1 MKVPGAR
8 SPYVARLKPRW
19 AWVLLACGLPWAALP
34 FPQNAALRTVLVFS
48 AIAFWFALLVLSLL
62 GLRWAW
68 RKWMFK
74 VSRRLLLILALL
86 SVLPALGLTTLFL
99 SLGWLGIGGQVSRTI
114 LGNLKAAEAA
124 IKRANEDPRDV
135 VALEALKGFGEGQVV
150 RVGSLPE
157 GVEPGF
163 VGLVWNQDGPI
174 KGKGVFL
181 RAVSQE
187 PGGYRLLNLSLGSLA
202 SQGGDLW
209 GGRVHYRVDR
219 VARVDAK
226 GRNKPTVKLGEDD
239 EAMPIILAWQEPL
252 AAWSQ
257 GQPLEGSGLFHPF
270 KLPAV
275 STRVRDWKDGSELLL
290 TAKPETNLVELFEG
304 YGFKSGNR
312 SAETILVIAVVV
324 LLLMT
329 IFVIQTGATLMG
341 LYLAHQLGRSVDD
354 LFAGVGRLSGGD
366 FGARIRPRTRDQV
379 GQLALAFNQMAARIQ
394 ESIAERQVRLK
405 LEEELRVAREVQM
418 HLLPDIPALA
428 HGAAVHA
435 TLQPAKEVAGDYYD
449 LYRLADG
456 RLAFLIADVSGKGTS
471 AAFYAA
477 ETKGVLAALD
487 KVRRGPLEVAA
498 RVNEIWCEGHGRR
511 VFMTMVY
518 GLFDPCSGA
527 FQLVRCGHPAPLLR
541 RADGSV
547 ETVPSRGLGIGLSL
561 TEFEVH
567 TDVAEGRL
575 EPGDALLCYTDGLSE
590 AADGEQRLFG
600 EARIAE
606 VLAVSAE
613 NIPERL
619 LAAVN
624 AHTGGAAPED
634 DLTLVVLKR

>member
-8 SPYVARLKPRW
+8 SPYLARLKPRW
-19 AWVLLACGLPWAALP
+19 AWVLLACGLPWAVLP
-34 FPQNAALRTVLVFS
+34 FPQNAALRTLLVFS
-48 AIAFWFALLVLSLL
+48 AIAFWFALLVLGFL

-74 VSRRLLLILALL
+74 VSRRLLLILGLL

-99 SLGWLGIGGQVSRTI
+99 SLGWLGIGGQVSRTL
-114 LGNLKAAEAA
+114 LGNLKAAESAM
-124 IKRANEDPRDV
+124 KRANEDPRDV
-135 VALEALKGFGEGQVV
+135 VALEALKGFGDGQVV

-163 VGLVWNQDGPI
+163 VGLVWNDSAPI

-187 PGGYRLLNLSLGSLA
+187 PGGYRLLNVSLGSLA
-202 SQGGDLW
+202 TQGGDLW

-219 VARVDAK
+219 VPSLDAK
-226 GRNKPTVKLGEDD
+226 GRRGPRVKMGDGDD
-239 EAMPIILAWQEPL
+239 LPLVLSPQEPL

-275 STRVRDWKDGSELLL
+275 STRVQDWKDGSELLL
-290 TAKPETNLVELFEG
+290 TAKPETNLVELFKG

-312 SAETILVIAVVV
+312 SAETVFVIAVVV
-324 LLLMT
+324 LLLMAL
-329 IFVIQTGATLMG
+329 FVIQCGATLMG
-341 LYLAHQLGRSVDD
+341 LYLARQLGKSVDD
-354 LFAGVGRLSGGD
+354 LFAGVARLSGGD
-366 FGARIRPRTRDQV
+366 FSARIRPRTRDQV

-394 ESIAERQVRLK
+394 EFIQERQVRLK

-487 KVRRGPLEVAA
+487 KVKRGPLEVAA
-498 RVNEIWCEGHGRR
+498 RLNEIWCEGHGRR
-511 VFMTMVY
+511 IFMTMVY
-518 GLFDPCSGA
+518 GLFDPGSGA

-541 RADGSV
+541 RADGRV
-547 ETVPSRGLGIGLSL
+547 ETVQSRGLGIGLSPRD
-561 TEFEVH
+561 FEVH
-567 TDVAEGRL
+567 TDLATGRI

-590 AADGEQRLFG
+590 AADAQQALFG
-600 EARIAE
+600 EACIAE
-606 VLAVSAE
+606 VLAASAE
-613 NIPERL
+613 GIPERL

-634 DLTLVVLKR
+634 DLTLVLLRR

>member
-8 SPYVARLKPRW
+8 SPFLARLKPRW
-19 AWVLLACGLPWAALP
+19 AWILLACGLPWAVLP
-34 FPQNAALRTVLVFS
+34 FPENAGLRTFLVFS
-48 AIAFWFALLVLSLL
+48 ALAFWFALLVLAFL
-62 GLRWAW
+62 GLRWSW

-74 VSRRLLLILALL
+74 VSRRLLLILGLL

-124 IKRANEDPRDV
+124 MKRANEDPRDV
-135 VALEALKGFGEGQVV
+135 VALEALKGFGEGQAV

-157 GVEPGF
+157 GIEPGF

-181 RAVSQE
+181 RAVSRE

-202 SQGGDLW
+202 SQGGGLW
-209 GGRVHYRVDR
+209 GGRMHYRVDR
-219 VARVDAK
+219 VARFDAK
-226 GRNKPTVKLGEDD
+226 GRRKPTVKMGEGDSL
-239 EAMPIILAWQEPL
+239 PLILSRQEPL
-252 AAWSQ
+252 AAWDQ
-257 GQPLEGSGLFHPF
+257 GQPIPGSGLFHPF

-275 STRVRDWKDGSELLL
+275 STRVQDWKDGSELLL
-290 TAKPETNLVELFEG
+290 TAKPETNLLELFKG
-304 YGFKSGNR
+304 YGFESGNR
-312 SAETILVIAVVV
+312 SAETLLVIAVVV

-329 IFVIQTGATLMG
+329 LFVFQGCATLMG
-341 LYLAHQLGRSVDD
+341 LYLARQLGKSVDD

-366 FGARIRPRTRDQV
+366 FSARIRPRTRDQV
-379 GQLALAFNQMAARIQ
+379 GQLALAFNQMASRIQ

-418 HLLPDIPALA
+418 HLLPDIPALP

-487 KVRRGPLEVAA
+487 KARRGPVEVAA
-498 RVNEIWCEGHGRR
+498 RLNEIWCEGHGRR
-511 VFMTMVY
+511 VFMTLVY
-518 GLFDPCSGA
+518 GVFDPLSGA

-547 ETVPSRGLGIGLSL
+547 EMLQPRGLGIGL
-561 TEFEVH
+561 TATDFESH
-567 TDVAEGRL
+567 HDLAEGRL

-590 AADGEQRLFG
+590 AADGEARLFG

-606 VLAVSAE
+606 ALAASADG
-613 NIPERL
+613 IPERL
-619 LAAVN
+619 LAAVGSF
-624 AHTGGAAPED
+624 TGGAAPED
-634 DLTLVVLKR
+634 DLTLVLLRR